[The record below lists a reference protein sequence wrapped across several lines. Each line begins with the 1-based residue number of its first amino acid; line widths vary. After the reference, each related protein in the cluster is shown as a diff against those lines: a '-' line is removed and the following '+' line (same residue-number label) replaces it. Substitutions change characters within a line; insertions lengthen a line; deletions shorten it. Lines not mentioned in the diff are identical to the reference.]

1 MRNHLRV
8 WNSDVMFAVYKALCH
23 SALHRFKQVCNT
35 VQKANETDI
44 TLKFAPM
51 DKSTFSILFIMQKG
65 KPNAE
70 GNAPIF
76 ARITINHQ
84 MTHLATRYYLPP
96 ERWLPKEGRTVGRTK
111 EEKEVNAYL
120 DNLHG
125 LICAKYNEMFLA
137 GEVVTARKLK
147 CRLISKDEKSM
158 TLLEL
163 FNDYIKD
170 YSKLVGVSKTKKTCD
185 RYILTRRRIEEFMQS
200 EYKRTDISVNDVNPK
215 FISNFE
221 IFLRSQ
227 YNLSTNYVMKTILK
241 FKSVYQV
248 AIDNGWAQRNPFAS
262 FKFRYEHTERGY
274 LTMEEL
280 TILVQKAMPSKR
292 LEHIRDVFVFS
303 CFTGLAYCDARALTR
318 EHIITGSNNRPWLRT
333 HRQKTSTPVDVPLL
347 DVPLQILAK
356 YEGCSGN
363 DRLLPIPANQKCND
377 YLKEIAAICGIEKQL
392 TFHLARHTFATTVT
406 QTNGVPI
413 ESVSKMLGHR
423 SLKTTQIY
431 AKIVNDKLAE
441 DMTNL
446 STRLQHLAM

>member
-1 MRNHLRV
+1 
-8 WNSDVMFAVYKALCH
+8 
-23 SALHRFKQVCNT
+23 
-35 VQKANETDI
+35 
-44 TLKFAPM
+44 M

-70 GNAPIF
+70 GNVPIF

-84 MTHLATRYYLPP
+84 MTHLATRYYLPAD
-96 ERWLPKEGRTVGRTK
+96 RWLPKEGRTVGRTK
-111 EEKEVNAYL
+111 EEKEINAYL
-120 DNLHG
+120 DNLRG
-125 LICAKYNEMFLA
+125 LIYAKYNEMFLA
-137 GEVVTARKLK
+137 GEQVTARKLK

-158 TLLEL
+158 TLLDL
-163 FNDYIKD
+163 FDDYIKD

-200 EYKRTDISVNDVNPK
+200 KYNRTDISVNDVNPK
-215 FISNFE
+215 FITSFE
-221 IFLRSQ
+221 IFLRTQ
-227 YNLSTNYVMKTILK
+227 YRLSNNYVMKMIQR
-241 FKSVYQV
+241 FRSIYQV
-248 AIDNGWAQRNPFAS
+248 AIDNGWANKNPFVS
-262 FKFRYEHTERGY
+262 FKLKFENTERGY

-280 TILVQKAMPSKR
+280 TNLMNKQLTSKR
-292 LEHIRDVFVFS
+292 LEQIRDVFVFS
-303 CFTGLAYCDARALTR
+303 CFTGLAYCDVQALTP
-318 EHIITGSNNRPWLRT
+318 EHIIVGPNRAHWLRA

-356 YEGCSGN
+356 YEGCCPNGK
-363 DRLLPIPANQKCND
+363 LLPIPSNQKCND
-377 YLKEIAAICGIEKQL
+377 YLKEIAAICGIEKRL

-406 QTNGVPI
+406 LTNGVPI

-446 STRLQHLAM
+446 STRLQYLAM

>member
-1 MRNHLRV
+1 
-8 WNSDVMFAVYKALCH
+8 
-23 SALHRFKQVCNT
+23 
-35 VQKANETDI
+35 
-44 TLKFAPM
+44 M

-84 MTHLATRYYLPP
+84 MTHLATRYYLPAD
-96 ERWLPKEGRTVGRTK
+96 RWLPKEGRTVGRTK
-111 EEKEVNAYL
+111 DEKEINAYL
-120 DNLHG
+120 DNLRG
-125 LICAKYNEMFLA
+125 LIFAKYNEMFLA

-147 CRLISKDEKSM
+147 CRLISKDERAM
-158 TLLEL
+158 TLLDL
-163 FNDYIKD
+163 FDDYIKD

-185 RYILTRRRIEEFMQS
+185 RYILTRKRVEEFMQS

-215 FISNFE
+215 LITSFE
-221 IFLRSQ
+221 IFLRTQ
-227 YNLSTNYVMKTILK
+227 YKLSNNYVMKMIQR
-241 FKSVYQV
+241 FRSIYQV
-248 AIDNGWAQRNPFAS
+248 AIDNGWAHKNPFVR
-262 FKFRYEHTERGY
+262 FKLKFENTERGY
-274 LTMEEL
+274 LTMDEL
-280 TILVQKAMPSKR
+280 TKLMNKQLISKR
-292 LEHIRDVFVFS
+292 LEQIRDVFVFS

-318 EHIITGSNNRPWLRT
+318 EHIIVGTNETPWLRT

-356 YEGCSGN
+356 YEGCCPNGK
-363 DRLLPIPANQKCND
+363 LLPIPSNQKCND
-377 YLKEIAAICGIEKQL
+377 YLKEIAAICGIEKRL

-406 QTNGVPI
+406 LTNGVPI

>member
-1 MRNHLRV
+1 
-8 WNSDVMFAVYKALCH
+8 
-23 SALHRFKQVCNT
+23 
-35 VQKANETDI
+35 
-44 TLKFAPM
+44 M

-84 MTHLATRYYLPP
+84 MTHLATRYYLPAD
-96 ERWLPKEGRTVGRTK
+96 RWLPKEGRTVGRTK

-120 DNLHG
+120 DNLRG
-125 LICAKYNEMFLA
+125 LIFAKYNEMFLA

-147 CRLISKDEKSM
+147 CRLISKDERAM
-158 TLLEL
+158 TLLDL
-163 FNDYIKD
+163 FDDYIKD

-185 RYILTRRRIEEFMQS
+185 RYILTRKRVEEFMQS

-215 FISNFE
+215 LITSFE
-221 IFLRSQ
+221 IFLRTQ
-227 YNLSTNYVMKTILK
+227 YKLSNNYVMKMIQR
-241 FKSVYQV
+241 FRSIYQV
-248 AIDNGWAQRNPFAS
+248 AIDNGWAHKNPFVR
-262 FKFRYEHTERGY
+262 FKLKFENTERGY
-274 LTMEEL
+274 LTMDEL
-280 TILVQKAMPSKR
+280 TKLMNKQLISKR
-292 LEHIRDVFVFS
+292 LEQIRDVFVFS

-318 EHIITGSNNRPWLRT
+318 EHIIVGTNETPWLRT

-356 YEGCSGN
+356 YEGCCPNGK
-363 DRLLPIPANQKCND
+363 LLPIPSNQKCND
-377 YLKEIAAICGIEKQL
+377 YLKEIAAICGIEKRL

-406 QTNGVPI
+406 LTNGVPI

>member
-1 MRNHLRV
+1 MRV
-8 WNSDVMFAVYKALCH
+8 PKCDVMFAVHKTLCH
-23 SALHRFKQVCNT
+23 SALHCFKQVCNA
-35 VQKANETDI
+35 VQRLRKTNIIQKIAH
-44 TLKFAPM
+44 M

-111 EEKEVNAYL
+111 EEKEINAYL
-120 DNLHG
+120 DNLRG
-125 LICAKYNEMFLA
+125 LIFAKYNEMFLA
-137 GEVVTARKLK
+137 GEQVTARKLK

-158 TLLEL
+158 SLLEL
-163 FNDYIKD
+163 FDDYIKD

-185 RYILTRRRIEEFMQS
+185 RYILTRRRIEEFMES

-215 FISNFE
+215 FITNFE
-221 IFLRSQ
+221 IFLRTQ
-227 YNLSTNYVMKTILK
+227 YRLSNNYVMKMIQR
-241 FKSVYQV
+241 FRSIYQV
-248 AIDNGWAQRNPFAS
+248 AIDNGWANKNPFVS
-262 FKFRYEHTERGY
+262 FKLKFENTERGY

-280 TILVQKAMPSKR
+280 TKLMNKQLPSKR

-303 CFTGLAYCDARALTR
+303 CFTGLAYCDARTLTN
-318 EHIITGSNNRPWLRT
+318 EHIIIGANNRPWLRT
-333 HRQKTSTPVDVPLL
+333 HRQKTSAPVDVPLL

-356 YEGCSGN
+356 YEGCGGN

-377 YLKEIAAICGIEKQL
+377 YLKEIAAICGIEKRL
-392 TFHLARHTFATTVT
+392 TFHVARHTFATTVT
-406 QTNGVPI
+406 LTNGVPI

-446 STRLQHLAM
+446 SNRLQHLAM

>member
-1 MRNHLRV
+1 
-8 WNSDVMFAVYKALCH
+8 
-23 SALHRFKQVCNT
+23 
-35 VQKANETDI
+35 
-44 TLKFAPM
+44 M

-84 MTHLATRYYLPP
+84 MTHLATRYYLPAD
-96 ERWLPKEGRTVGRTK
+96 RWLPKEGRTVGRTK
-111 EEKEVNAYL
+111 EEKEINAYL
-120 DNLHG
+120 DNLRG
-125 LICAKYNEMFLA
+125 LIYAKYNEMFLA
-137 GEVVTARKLK
+137 GEQVTARKLK

-158 TLLEL
+158 TLIEL
-163 FNDYIKD
+163 FDDYIKG

-185 RYILTRRRIEEFMQS
+185 RYILTRKRVEEFMQS
-200 EYKRTDISVNDVNPK
+200 EYNRTDIAVNDVNPK
-215 FISNFE
+215 FITSFE
-221 IFLRSQ
+221 IFLRTQ
-227 YNLSTNYVMKTILK
+227 YRLSNNYVMKMIQR
-241 FKSVYQV
+241 FRSIYQV
-248 AIDNGWAQRNPFAS
+248 AIDNGWANKNPFVS
-262 FKFRYEHTERGY
+262 FKLKFENTERGY

-280 TILVQKAMPSKR
+280 TNLMNKQLTSKR
-292 LEHIRDVFVFS
+292 LEQIRDVFVFS
-303 CFTGLAYCDARALTR
+303 CFTGLAYCDAQALTA
-318 EHIITGSNNRPWLRT
+318 EHIIVGPNRAHWLRT

-356 YEGCSGN
+356 YEGCCPNGK
-363 DRLLPIPANQKCND
+363 LLPIPSNQKCND
-377 YLKEIAAICGIEKQL
+377 YLKEIAAICGIEKRL

-406 QTNGVPI
+406 LTNGVPI